1 MNLIKKFILIGLVL
15 IFIISNNTI
24 FSLVTTA
31 SSSSTFAPG
40 PKLIHLK
47 GQGDDVSPKFIL
59 EEGVSIITMSHD
71 GKSNFIV
78 QLMNENGD
86 LVDLLVNETGSF
98 KGSKA
103 IGVRKDNFMGAKPG
117 AYIVNVTADGNWEIL
132 IEQLRP
138 KDAKSLP
145 INFKGKSYGVS
156 SFFTLN
162 EGLTTFK
169 MTHDGKSNFIITLL
183 NSNGSLTELL
193 VNEIGSYSGKKA
205 IGVKKNNFI
214 GAKPGIYIL
223 SVMADGNWSISIKL
237 L

>member
-1 MNLIKKFILIGLVL
+1 MDLIKKFTLIGIVLV
-15 IFIISNNTI
+15 FVISSITT
-24 FSLVTTA
+24 FPLVIKA
-31 SSSSTFAPG
+31 SSSSTSMSE
-40 PKLIHLK
+40 PKPIQLK

-59 EEGVSIITMSHD
+59 GEGISIITMNHD
-71 GKSNFIV
+71 GNSNFIV

-132 IEQLRP
+132 IEQPRP
-138 KDAKSLP
+138 KNAKSLP
-145 INFKGKSYGVS
+145 ITFKGKSYGVS
-156 SFFTLN
+156 SFFALN

-183 NSNGSLTELL
+183 DNKGRLIDLL
-193 VNEIGSYSGKKA
+193 VNKIGAYSGKKVM
-205 IGVKKNNFI
+205 GVKKDNFM

-223 SVMADGNWSISIKL
+223 SVVADGNWSISIKQL
-237 L
+237 